1 MKAFNRSFIN
11 LSLAGLLVFGLA
23 TTADA
28 QRGGHFGGFRGG
40 FGHAGFGGGF
50 GYRSPA
56 VHAGFTTGFRG
67 FYHPYVYANIGLFVN
82 TLPFG
87 YYPFF
92 WGPNQYY
99 YYGGIF
105 YQPGANGGYEVAAP
119 PVGAEVPS
127 LPEGAQSIVINGT
140 QYFEYNGV
148 YYQQITKDD
157 GKAVYVVAG
166 KDGVLNTDQ
175 NTPTA
180 NSTDQQMPLVGDM
193 TDALPAGSHKVN
205 LKGKKYWVTP
215 DDIYLEEVVH
225 DNQTSYRVISI
236 PEKTNDD
243 SQQATPV
250 QKTSEL

>member
-1 MKAFNRSFIN
+1 MKALNRSFIN
-11 LSLAGLLVFGLA
+11 LSLAGLLVFGVA
-23 TTADA
+23 TTAQA

-40 FGHAGFGGGF
+40 FGRAHFGGGF
-50 GYRSPA
+50 GYRSPV
-56 VHAGFTTGFRG
+56 VHAGFRG
-67 FYHPYVYANIGLFVN
+67 YYRPHVYGNVGLFVN
-82 TLPFG
+82 VLPFG

-99 YYGGIF
+99 YYGGTF

-127 LPEGAQSIVINGT
+127 LPEGAQSIAINGI
-140 QYFEYNGV
+140 QYYEYNGV

-157 GKAVYVVAG
+157 GKTTYVVAG

-175 NTPTA
+175 NTTA
-180 NSTDQQMPLVGDM
+180 TADSTNTQMPSVGDM
-193 TDALPAGSHKVN
+193 TDQLPAGAHKVN

-236 PEKTNDD
+236 PEKVDNE
-243 SQQATPV
+243 SQDAAPV
-250 QKTSEL
+250 QKSGEL